1 MAWPL
6 ADIQLLLVLT
16 TILLNFTFP
25 KTVIQYIKLPK
36 EVCKYYIISYFYTY
50 QFHSVIQS
58 CPTLCNPMDWSMPGL
73 PVHHQFP
80 ESAQTHV
87 HRVGDAIQP
96 SYPLSTPS
104 PPAFNL
110 SQHQGLLQWLS
121 SSHQVAKV
129 LEFQFQRQSFQWIF
143 WTDFPL
149 GLTGLISLQSK
160 GLSRVFSN
168 TTVQKH
174 QFFSSL
180 YSPTIAFFIV
190 ELLHPYRT
198 TGKTITLTRW
208 TFEGKFSIFIK
219 ILCCIVN
226 S

>member
-1 MAWPL
+1 MKNEPGSWGGEGWM
-6 ADIQLLLVLT
+6 DKG
-16 TILLNFTFP
+16 
-25 KTVIQYIKLPK
+25 KTRGHF
-36 EVCKYYIISYFYTY
+36 YFL
-50 QFHSVIQS
+50 S
-58 CPTLCNPMDWSMPGL
+58 PTRSETSSFC
-73 PVHHQFP
+73 
-80 ESAQTHV
+80 
-87 HRVGDAIQP
+87 
-96 SYPLSTPS
+96 S
-104 PPAFNL
+104 PPAFSL

-129 LEFQFQRQSFQWIF
+129 LEFQFQHQYFQWTF

-168 TTVQKH
+168 TTVQNH

-190 ELLHPYRT
+190 QLSHPYRT
-198 TGKTITLTRW
+198 TGKTIALTRW